1 MARPVHFEI
10 HATDPEQA
18 KAFYEAVFGWRIEQW
33 GTNPYW
39 TVNTGDGPGINGG
52 LLPRKGPRPAADTP
66 VGSFVLTVE
75 TPDLT
80 AAMATVVRHG
90 GSVAVDKAP
99 VPNVGWLAYVAD
111 MDGNLFGLVEPD
123 TSAS

>member
-10 HATDPEQA
+10 HATDPVQA
-18 KAFYEAVFGWRIEQW
+18 KVFYETVFGWRIEQW

-39 TVNTGDGPGINGG
+39 TVNTGEGPGINGG

-66 VGSFVLTVE
+66 VGAFVITVE
-75 TPDLT
+75 VTDLAET
-80 AAMATVVRHG
+80 VATVIAAG
-90 GSVAVDKAP
+90 GAIALDKQP

-111 MDGNLFGLVEPD
+111 MDGNLFGILEPD